1 MLATAQDQEHKD
13 LQLLRDSLVGQ
24 RLKLLKRISFADD
37 HIQSK
42 NTSVL
47 TLSVPNQL
55 VVKGRGK
62 ELITMVDT
70 FIRKTGARFK
80 IIKFY
85 VHRVGHDYAL
95 QLGVRVRWNVGRRI
109 IMILSGIHR
118 FGSQYTLGLEK
129 FKDTVSNADD
139 SAQHMLDM
147 LAEVETT
154 TKSLNLLN
162 FR

>member
-70 FIRKTGARFK
+70 FIRKAGARFK
-80 IIKFY
+80 MIKFY
-85 VHRVGHDYAL
+85 VHRVGHAYEPVE
-95 QLGVRVRWNVGRRI
+95 GVYFQPPTI
-109 IMILSGIHR
+109 IDGYLAVPKAFREEFRAES
-118 FGSQYTLGLEK
+118 
-129 FKDTVSNADD
+129 KDLYD
-139 SAQHMLDM
+139 
-147 LAEVETT
+147 
-154 TKSLNLLN
+154 
-162 FR
+162 